1 MAQELNSYIQA
12 ARKRDLSDRT
22 IRENLLAEGWE
33 LSAVEAAL
41 AADLPVPK
49 PPKGSR
55 VQSPAAPATPPL
67 PAGTAAISSPTM
79 WDAFEHILMFISMYV
94 LAITIGLTLSLFV
107 EKWVPGTPD
116 IYGYGSNNSWK
127 LSMLRGYIASLIVS
141 YPLFAFFFL
150 RITRRT
156 MDNPFVRTLKA
167 RKFLIY
173 LTLVVAFIVVISNVI
188 SIIFNFLNG
197 NVTFNFF
204 LNFLIIVS
212 ISSLIFFYYLQQ
224 VKEDRQPYNAKP

>member
-1 MAQELNSYIQA
+1 MAHELNSYIQA

-22 IRENLLAEGWE
+22 IRENLVAGGWE

-49 PPKGSR
+49 PPKGSH
-55 VQSPAAPATPPL
+55 VQSSAAPAPQPG
-67 PAGTAAISSPTM
+67 PAGTTTISSPTM

-107 EKWVPGTPD
+107 ERWFPGAPD
-116 IYGYGSNNSWK
+116 LYESGNNGWK

-150 RITRRT
+150 RITQRT
-156 MDNPFVRTLKA
+156 TDNPFVRTLKA

-173 LTLVVAFIVVISNVI
+173 LTLVVAFIIVISNII

-197 NVTFNFF
+197 NVTLNFF

-224 VKEDRQPYNAKP
+224 VKEDRQPYNEKS

>member
-1 MAQELNSYIQA
+1 MEQKLNTYIQA

-22 IRENLLAEGWE
+22 IRENLVAVGWE
-33 LSAVEAAL
+33 LSVVEAAL

-49 PPKGSR
+49 PPTGSR
-55 VQSPAAPATPPL
+55 VQTSATPATQTG
-67 PAGTAAISSPTM
+67 PADNTNSSSPTM

-107 EKWVPGTPD
+107 EKWFPGAPEL
-116 IYGYGSNNSWK
+116 YESGNNSWK

-150 RITRRT
+150 RITKRT

-173 LTLVVAFIVVISNVI
+173 LTLVVAFIIVISNII

-197 NVTFNFF
+197 NVTLNFF

-224 VKEDRQPYNAKP
+224 VKEDWQPYHAKP

>member
-1 MAQELNSYIQA
+1 MAQEVTRYIQA

-22 IRENLLAEGWE
+22 IRENLLAEGWD
-33 LSAVEAAL
+33 LSVVETAL
-41 AADLPVPK
+41 TADLPVPK
-49 PPKGSR
+49 PPNGSR
-55 VQSPAAPATPPL
+55 SPRPAVSS
-67 PAGTAAISSPTM
+67 ANNANISSPTM

-107 EKWVPGTPD
+107 EKWFPGAPD
-116 IYGYGSNNSWK
+116 MYESGNNSWK

-173 LTLVVAFIVVISNVI
+173 LTLVVAFIIVISNII

-197 NVTFNFF
+197 NVTLNFF

-224 VKEDRQPYNAKP
+224 VKEDRQPYHAKP